1 MAKKKLDPQKLTGPE
16 KAAVFLLRMGEEYAT
31 AIFKQMTDDEIRR
44 AASAMAE
51 IETVPAEVLDAVM
64 EQFVTD
70 FQDQSRLVVK
80 GDAFLKNVIGKSLDR
95 EKAQA
100 MFREIENRK
109 RDLPFVWSRDVDA
122 AALAGHIQ
130 GEHPQT
136 IAMILSHLPPE
147 IASEVLTA
155 MPDEKKGDIAI
166 RIAQLGQVPEDI
178 VRDVDDTLRLELGKR
193 SGSGVEVGGI
203 PALVQILSQ
212 VDKSTEDIVMESIE
226 EEHSDIANDIRGMMF
241 VFEDL
246 IRVDDR
252 GMREILKK
260 VESQQL
266 VLALKTASEEMK
278 QKILGNLSSRASEML
293 MEDLEVM
300 GPVRLSEV
308 EEAQQNVISAAKELE
323 AEGTIV
329 LGGKGKED
337 ILV

>member
-16 KAAVFLLRMGEEYAT
+16 KAAVFLLGLGEEEAT
-31 AIFKQMTDDEIRR
+31 NIFKQMTDEEIRL
-44 AASAMAE
+44 AASTMAE
-51 IETVPAEVLDAVM
+51 IETIPAEVLDAVM
-64 EQFVTD
+64 RQFVTD
-70 FQDQSRLVVK
+70 FLDKSRLVVK
-80 GDAFLKNVIGKSLDR
+80 GDAFLKSVIGKSLDG
-95 EKAQA
+95 EKAQTVL
-100 MFREIENRK
+100 RDLENRK

-122 AALAGHIQ
+122 ATLAAHIK

-155 MPDEKKGDIAI
+155 MPDEIKGDIAL

-193 SGSGVEVGGI
+193 SGSGAEVGGI
-203 PALVQILSQ
+203 QALVQILSQ

-226 EEHSDIANDIRGMMF
+226 EANSEIASDIREIMF

-246 IRVDDR
+246 IRVNDR
-252 GMREILKK
+252 GMREILKR
-260 VESQQL
+260 VESLQV

-308 EEAQQNVISAAKELE
+308 EQAQQAMIAAAKELE

-329 LGGKGKED
+329 LVGKRKED